1 MKRVLIIGSGGREHA
16 LAWKLQQ
23 SPQVGVVFVAPGN
36 GGTEAIANNV
46 AIRADDVEALA
57 DFARRNE
64 IDLTVVGPEL
74 PLSHGVT
81 DRFVAEGRLIFG
93 PSANAARLE
102 TSKVFAK
109 EFMTRHGIPTAPYR
123 IARELGAAQRHV
135 RELGVPVAV
144 KADGLAAGKGVTVC
158 HSYAQADEFLHKV
171 LVERIFGSAGDTV
184 VIEAGL
190 SGQEISVLA
199 FCDQK
204 TTVPMIVAQDHKAA
218 FDDDQG
224 PNTGGMGCYA
234 PTPFISADVLAQI
247 RETVLQ
253 TTIDGMR
260 QEGTPYRGVLYAG
273 LMLTEDGPQL
283 LEFNVRFGDPETQAI
298 LPLLETDLFEILQAC
313 ATDSLDATTVR
324 WEVGACVCVVCSAPG
339 YPGAFPVGSPI
350 SGLSA
355 AESLGATVFHAGT
368 KRVGGQLVTAGGRVL
383 GVTGRAGDLPSA
395 IAVAYEAVGCVHF
408 DGMHYRKDI
417 GAKALRL

>member
-81 DRFVAEGRLIFG
+81 DRFVAEGCLIFG

>member
-16 LAWKLQQ
+16 LAWKLRQ

-46 AIRADDVEALA
+46 AIRADDIEALA

-109 EFMTRHGIPTAPYR
+109 EFMTRHGIPTAPYH

-218 FDDDQG
+218 FDGDQG

-234 PTPFISADVLAQI
+234 PTPFISADILAQI

-313 ATDSLDATTVR
+313 ATDSLDSTTVR

>member
-46 AIRADDVEALA
+46 AIRADDIEALA

-158 HSYAQADEFLHKV
+158 HSYAQADEFLHKM

-218 FDDDQG
+218 FDGDQG

-234 PTPFISADVLAQI
+234 PTPFISADILAQI

-253 TTIDGMR
+253 TTIEGMR

-283 LEFNVRFGDPETQAI
+283 LEFNIRFGDPETQAI

-324 WEVGACVCVVCSAPG
+324 WEAGACVCVVCSAPG

-368 KRVGGQLVTAGGRVL
+368 KRVGEQLVTAGGRVL

-395 IAVAYEAVGCVHF
+395 IAVAYEAVGRVHF